1 MNHLI
6 IYGKDFTSEDKDFII
21 KVLSYTAIPLGMVK
35 FVDINAVDSFLP
47 SKLNFC
53 FNNTHG
59 IVARSVCSK
68 EGYKAKEFLTGN
80 VIFHNDKFAFFNV
93 PASLREIR
101 ASDKLK
107 DDLWGKVQ
115 ILAQSMT
122 EFGYIDENTSV
133 KETSDETTNT
143 EQDLVT
149 EEDIQDATTKQSTS
163 EESNTRS
170 TTDGPVIIEI
180 EDIVNSIV
188 SEIKFD
194 ATSGKSLQEMKKIV
208 IHTKDGE
215 TINIYPTM
223 RINTKDE
230 GIHVNFKDMI
240 SLIKFSLMVGSKNIE
255 FYKE

>member
-107 DDLWGKVQ
+107 DDLYARWAE
-115 ILAQSMT
+115 L
-122 EFGYIDENTSV
+122 IDNWFNFNNIVDVDRKNALLIVRLIADGAWFDRGLGMLT
-133 KETSDETTNT
+133 
-143 EQDLVT
+143 
-149 EEDIQDATTKQSTS
+149 TS
-163 EESNTRS
+163 EDERKSILSISERILNK
-170 TTDGPVIIEI
+170 GVI
-180 EDIVNSIV
+180 
-188 SEIKFD
+188 K
-194 ATSGKSLQEMKKIV
+194 
-208 IHTKDGE
+208 
-215 TINIYPTM
+215 
-223 RINTKDE
+223 
-230 GIHVNFKDMI
+230 
-240 SLIKFSLMVGSKNIE
+240 
-255 FYKE
+255 

>member
-1 MNHLI
+1 MQQLNKAHQ
-6 IYGKDFTSEDKDFII
+6 K
-21 KVLSYTAIPLGMVK
+21 KV
-35 FVDINAVDSFLP
+35 
-47 SKLNFC
+47 
-53 FNNTHG
+53 
-59 IVARSVCSK
+59 
-68 EGYKAKEFLTGN
+68 
-80 VIFHNDKFAFFNV
+80 
-93 PASLREIR
+93 
-101 ASDKLK
+101 
-107 DDLWGKVQ
+107 
-115 ILAQSMT
+115 
-122 EFGYIDENTSV
+122 
-133 KETSDETTNT
+133 
-143 EQDLVT
+143 
-149 EEDIQDATTKQSTS
+149 IQ
-163 EESNTRS
+163 
-170 TTDGPVIIEI
+170 VIIEI